1 MEFNEYQ
8 SLANRTLHGNEQVL
22 TNCALGLASEAGQVL
37 EVIRNYTFEN
47 HQMDQEE
54 LIKEMGD
61 VLWYLSQ
68 IAEWA
73 NIPFEEVAKQNIDM
87 LQQRYPER
95 YALVEKK

>member
-73 NIPFEEVAKQNIDM
+73 NIPFEEVAKQNIGM

-95 YALVEKK
+95 YDLVEKK